1 MATTHANHDA
11 LVKRHLELRR
21 EISAQR
27 AAIKRAKAHG
37 EAPQIIARLANTLR
51 RLTLEIDD
59 VARAHRYE
67 RRAS

>member
-1 MATTHANHDA
+1 MAPTTDREA
-11 LVKRHLELRR
+11 LVRRHLELRR

-37 EAPQIIARLANTLR
+37 EAPQVIARLANTLR
-51 RLTLEIDD
+51 QLTLEMDD
-59 VARAHRYE
+59 VSRAHRYE